1 LVEKRTIPVVR
12 TPDGH
17 CDFARTR
24 AGESTQVRTLHLAC
38 LILGGLE
45 PLARHLEVLSED
57 LLKWLQGKNEPPY
70 HVFLAAVEILL
81 LDAEKYAPRA

>member
-1 LVEKRTIPVVR
+1 LVEKKAIPLVR

-17 CDFARTR
+17 CEFARTR
-24 AGESTQVRTLHLAC
+24 AGEPTQVRVLHLAC

-45 PLARHLEVLSED
+45 PLAKHLDVRSDD
-57 LLKWLQGKNEPPY
+57 LLKWLKGSMEPPNY
-70 HVFLAAVEILL
+70 VFLAAVEILL